1 MIAHGGVINAYL
13 GHVMGVRQ
21 DMFFIPENT
30 SVNTIDVDGA
40 VRRMRF
46 INDVA
51 HLVFPGIFA
60 LPPRAGP

>member
-13 GHVMGVRQ
+13 GHVMGVEQ

-30 SVNTIDVDGA
+30 SVNTIDLDGDL
-40 VRRMRF
+40 RRMRF

-51 HLVFPGIFA
+51 HLAFPGIFE
-60 LPPRAGP
+60 LHPGTR